1 MKVNSAL
8 SGLKSRFNG
17 THGLCSRL
25 RVKWGAKQLPA
36 IDEGLH
42 DEVSHC
48 VEGRENELDTIQP
61 YIYYNCT
68 SEQKKAERCGTREF
82 CLLLRETPAPRL

>member
-1 MKVNSAL
+1 MKVNRAL

-17 THGLCSRL
+17 THGLGSRL
-25 RVKWGAKQLPA
+25 RVKRGAKQLPA
-36 IDEGLH
+36 VDEGLH

-61 YIYYNCT
+61 FVYY
-68 SEQKKAERCGTREF
+68 KLHFRAERSGTGQF